1 MIMTS
6 IVKQTKY
13 PNILGVTASGLCLV
27 HCLMTPLF
35 FTIQTGVFG
44 LQKEFLVW
52 WQLMDLIFLLL
63 SGIAILVS
71 ASRTSKSWMKYSLWG
86 SWILLAGIILNEKFE
101 VLKIIEAAIYIP
113 SITLIVLHIYNRN
126 YCTCTNT
133 NCCAHVSDY

>member
-1 MIMTS
+1 
-6 IVKQTKY
+6 
-13 PNILGVTASGLCLV
+13 
-27 HCLMTPLF
+27 
-35 FTIQTGVFG
+35 
-44 LQKEFLVW
+44 
-52 WQLMDLIFLLL
+52 MDLIFLLL

-126 YCTCTNT
+126 YCTCANT